1 MEVQKTYGE
10 ESLPA
15 ETHSFRFSE
24 EDLRILY
31 KKTIKPTLTNFI
43 VWLILSLLFVSQML
57 LLHFFAK
64 EDIPSVAY
72 FAFGMAFTLTALYFF
87 TLYRHKKSWNKM
99 KDLRLATEYH
109 YDIFSDCI
117 TLRLIRD
124 GKLCYLRRINY
135 SNIKNIQI
143 FPDHYSFIHDNEM
156 HIIFRKNLKEDS
168 LIPKIIEQNIKKS

>member
-64 EDIPSVAY
+64 GDIPSVAY

-87 TLYRHKKSWNKM
+87 ALYRHKKSWNKM

-109 YDIFSDCI
+109 YDIFGDCI
-117 TLRLIRD
+117 TIRLIRD
-124 GKLCYLRRINY
+124 GKLQHLRRMPY
-135 SNIKNIQI
+135 SDLQNIQI
-143 FPDHYSFIHDNEM
+143 LHDHYSFIYTNEM
-156 HIIFRKNLKEDS
+156 HIIFKKNLKEDS
-168 LIPKIIEQNIKKS
+168 LIPKIFEQNIKKS